1 MIRRIAFVFLLSI
14 MLSTVSF
21 AQDDLQS
28 ERFLLT
34 FVPNV
39 QFSPLYVAVEQGY
52 FEAAGYEISIEYLNE
67 PDVVDLV
74 AAGQANF
81 GMVSGEQVIV
91 AAARQRPIVYVYEW
105 FQQYPIGLV
114 VDLES
119 DIQQPADLAGHKI
132 GLPGRFGA
140 SYSGL
145 TTMLMAAGLTER
157 DVELQEIGFS
167 APDVFCT
174 SGAIDAAIVYL
185 NNEPLQIKLR
195 ASEAECGDVE
205 SIRVFAVSD
214 STDLVSNGIITS
226 TALLETDSQHV
237 EDVVSAFNMGLRD
250 VINNPARAYLLS
262 ESYVEGLP
270 LSDSLREQLTI
281 LADEQDGFLAT
292 EPSREEIAATR
303 ETMLLHLQTVIDDPA
318 ELIQLQVLLAS
329 IDLWDADQL
338 GYSDLASWESMQSTL
353 IEIGSLDEAID
364 LSDIFTNQFVA
375 PEE

>member
-14 MLSTVSF
+14 MLSTVSV

-226 TALLETDSQHV
+226 TALLGTDSQHV
-237 EDVVSAFNMGLRD
+237 EDVVSAFDMGLRD

-270 LSDSLREQLTI
+270 LSEALREQLTM

-318 ELIQLQVLLAS
+318 ELIQFQVLLAS

>member
-262 ESYVEGLP
+262 ESYV
-270 LSDSLREQLTI
+270 
-281 LADEQDGFLAT
+281 
-292 EPSREEIAATR
+292 
-303 ETMLLHLQTVIDDPA
+303 
-318 ELIQLQVLLAS
+318 
-329 IDLWDADQL
+329 
-338 GYSDLASWESMQSTL
+338 
-353 IEIGSLDEAID
+353 
-364 LSDIFTNQFVA
+364 
-375 PEE
+375 